1 MDSRQAVFELQVG
14 SPVPGRISTMLSSV
28 EYHEIKSSAVVK
40 QTLDLMARSTRHCA
54 LNLDV
59 KA

>member
-1 MDSRQAVFELQVG
+1 
-14 SPVPGRISTMLSSV
+14 MLSNV